1 MPAQHVIFS
10 ADVASGH
17 GQDFSTLVVRAASR
31 VVQIYKMK
39 VDLTEFV
46 QFVKSKVREYHP
58 QAIVVDEIGCGQG
71 VFEALAAFYGSRI
84 EVVPMQCGMAA
95 NNSKFFANK
104 RAELFMQARDFM
116 KKYGSIPN
124 DKDLLKELRSIQ
136 FIVDRLGRTQIK
148 SKEKN
153 EKSPDMA
160 DALAYSF
167 AVEPEAIISSRY
179 RNFEALSMRDD

>member
-104 RAELFMQARDFM
+104 RAEVIMQARDFM